1 MVQAITTKAAKR
13 GTPGV
18 SLVATHAPLI
28 PLMPFGTSVS
38 LFFVVTYTGCIVFY
52 LLFPD
57 LVRTHAL
64 LAQFLPG
71 FTLLDWPSFFLGLV
85 ESFGFGWYVALIFGP
100 LYNYFV
106 GRSL

>member
-1 MVQAITTKAAKR
+1 MLHNITLKTTGHSK
-13 GTPGV
+13 P
-18 SLVATHAPLI
+18 VARSHATRELLIPLI
-28 PLMPFGTSVS
+28 PFGMSVS